1 VTSAPTEGRPAQYVG
16 ARLPRVEDGRYL
28 RGVGRFVDDLQ
39 LSGMLHAAFFRSPQ
53 AHARI
58 VSIDVEKARSLPGVV
73 DVVTGED
80 VTDIPPFTAGLPRPE
95 VKASSRHALPTDR
108 VRFVGEAVAAVVA
121 TSRYVAE
128 DACALI
134 EVEWEPL
141 PVITNAEAS
150 LAPGAPLFHD
160 GTESNS
166 FAHIE
171 YEHGDVAKAFAEA
184 DRVFSKRFHHGRFH
198 AAPLEGR
205 GIVAEYDP
213 GAGSFTMWTSSQV
226 PHLTRSLLAHALGLT
241 FENGLRVI
249 APDVGGGFGLK
260 IHLFPEDL
268 LVPYLARRTGRPVK
282 WIEDRYESLAAS
294 THAKEIVM
302 DLELATT
309 SDGKFLAFRGRYV
322 GDAGA
327 YAIYPWTPLVDPLC
341 AAVLL
346 PSIYDVPAARFE
358 VDAAYT
364 NKCPTG
370 AYRGVGWTSGQTARE
385 VLIDEAARELG
396 IDPLELRLKNTI
408 PNDPYVSATGC
419 RYDGGSYAESQR
431 TAAEALDYPAF
442 RERQRRLRD
451 EGRYLGIGF
460 SPFLEPGGWSGD
472 LAKRMGFPFDYMD
485 AATVS
490 VQPDGSVTV
499 TLGLHSHGQ
508 AHETTFAQVV
518 ADRLGVKVESVRIVE
533 GDTAATAYGTGTWGS
548 RSAVVG
554 GGSIR
559 RAAAEVREKMVAI
572 AAHALEAS
580 PEDIEI
586 YDGTATVKGSPDKS
600 ISVTMIAYTAYFGA
614 FVGGSR
620 PPGLDPALTATRSYE
635 PPESYANGCIAAV
648 VEVDAETGLV
658 MLERVVVVDDCG
670 VMLNPTIVE
679 GQIAGAVAQ
688 GIGGALYEDLPYDE
702 NGQFLA
708 GTLLDYLYPSTI
720 EIPAI
725 EIHHIETPSTV
736 TEGGIKGVGE
746 GGTIAAP
753 AAVVNAVA
761 DALSPLG
768 VTIDRTPLS
777 PDRVLS
783 LIRAAR

>member
-1 VTSAPTEGRPAQYVG
+1 MSTAERPAQYVG

-28 RGVGRFVDDLQ
+28 RGVGRFVDDLR
-39 LSGMLHAAFFRSPQ
+39 LPGMLHAAFFRSPH

-58 VSIDVEKARSLPGVV
+58 VSIDVERARSLPGVV
-73 DVVTGED
+73 DVVTGADLAD
-80 VTDIPPFTAGLPRPE
+80 VPPFTAGLPRPE
-95 VKASSRHALPTDR
+95 VKANSRHALPTDR
-108 VRFVGEAVAAVVA
+108 VQRAGEAVAAVVA

-128 DACALI
+128 DACALV

-141 PVITNAEAS
+141 PVITDAEAS
-150 LAPGAPLFHD
+150 LAPDAPLLHED
-160 GTESNS
+160 AESNN

-171 YEHGDVAKAFAEA
+171 FEHGDVAAAFARA

-198 AAPLEGR
+198 AAPLETR

-213 GAGSFTMWTSSQV
+213 GNGSFTMWTSSQV

-268 LVPYLARRTGRPVK
+268 VVPCLARRTGRPVK

-327 YAIYPWTPLVDPLC
+327 YAIYPWTPLVDSLC
-341 AAVLL
+341 AAVML
-346 PSIYDVPAARFE
+346 PSLYDVPAARFE

-385 VLIDEAARELG
+385 LLVDEAARGLG
-396 IDPLELRLKNTI
+396 IDPMELRLKNTI
-408 PNDPYVSATGC
+408 GNEPYVSATGC
-419 RYDGGSYAESQR
+419 RYDGGSYAEAQR
-431 TAAEALDYPAF
+431 QAMEAVGYDAF
-442 RERQRRLRD
+442 RERQRTLRE
-451 EGRYLGIGF
+451 EGRYVGIGF

-472 LAKRMGFPFDYMD
+472 MAKRMGFPFDYMD

-490 VQPDGSVTV
+490 VEPDGSVTV

-508 AHETTFAQVV
+508 AHETTFAQLV
-518 ADRLGVKVESVRIVE
+518 ADRLGVKVESVRVVE

-554 GGSIR
+554 GGALTRS
-559 RAAAEVREKMVAI
+559 AAEARAKMVAI

-658 MLERVVVVDDCG
+658 TLERVVVVDDCG

-708 GTLLDYLYPSTI
+708 GTLLDYLYPTTM
-720 EIPAI
+720 EIPGI

-783 LIRAAR
+783 LIRAAG

>member
-1 VTSAPTEGRPAQYVG
+1 MATAERPAQYVG
-16 ARLPRVEDGRYL
+16 ARLPRVEDARYL

-39 LSGMLHAAFFRSPQ
+39 LPGMLHAAFFRSPY

-58 VSIDVEKARSLPGVV
+58 VSIDVAKARGLPGVV
-73 DVVTGED
+73 DVITGAD
-80 VTDIPPFTAGLPRPE
+80 VTDITPLTAGLPRPE
-95 VKASSRHALPTDR
+95 VKANSRHALPTDR

-150 LAPGAPLFHD
+150 LAPAAPLLHD

-171 YEHGDVAKAFAEA
+171 YEQGDVAKAFAEA
-184 DRVFSKRFHHGRFH
+184 DRVFSKRFHQGRFH
-198 AAPLEGR
+198 AAPLETR
-205 GIVAEYDP
+205 GIVAEYDS
-213 GAGSFTMWTSSQV
+213 GTVSFTMWTSSQV

-282 WIEDRYESLAAS
+282 WIEDRYENLAAS
-294 THAKEIVM
+294 VHAKEIIM
-302 DLELATT
+302 ELELATT

-327 YAIYPWTPLVDPLC
+327 YAAYPWTPLVDPLC
-341 AAVLL
+341 AAVML
-346 PSIYDVPAARFE
+346 PSLYDVPAARYE

-364 NKCPTG
+364 NKCPAG
-370 AYRGVGWTSGQTARE
+370 AYRGVGWTSGQAARE
-385 VLIDEAARELG
+385 LLIDEAARGLG
-396 IDPLELRLKNTI
+396 IDPLELRLRNTI
-408 PNDPYVSATGC
+408 GNDPYVSATGC
-419 RYDGGSYAESQR
+419 RYDGGSYAEAQR
-431 TAAEALDYPAF
+431 RAMDALDYPGF
-442 RERQRRLRD
+442 RERQSRLRE

-485 AATVS
+485 AANVTVA
-490 VQPDGSVTV
+490 PDGSVTV

-508 AHETTFAQVV
+508 AHETTLAQVV

-554 GGSIR
+554 SGSIT

-586 YDGTATVKGSPDKS
+586 YDGNATVKGSPDKS

-635 PPESYANGCIAAV
+635 PPESYANGCVAAI
-648 VEVDAETGLV
+648 VEVDVETGAV
-658 MLERVVVVDDCG
+658 TLERVVAVEDCG
-670 VMLNPTIVE
+670 TMLNPMVVE

-708 GTLLDYLYPSTI
+708 ASLLDYLYPSTM
-720 EIPAI
+720 EIPTI

-736 TEGGIKGVGE
+736 TEGGIKGCGE

-783 LIRAAR
+783 LIRAAG

>member
-1 VTSAPTEGRPAQYVG
+1 MATAERPAQYVG
-16 ARLPRVEDGRYL
+16 ARLPRVEDARYL

-39 LSGMLHAAFFRSPQ
+39 LPGMLQAAFFRSPY

-58 VSIDVEKARSLPGVV
+58 VSIDVAKARGLPGVV
-73 DVVTGED
+73 DVITGAD
-80 VTDIPPFTAGLPRPE
+80 VTDITPLTAGLPRPE
-95 VKASSRHALPTDR
+95 VKANSRHALPTDR

-141 PVITNAEAS
+141 QVITDAEAS
-150 LAPGAPLFHD
+150 LAPGAPLLHD

-171 YEHGDVAKAFAEA
+171 YEQGDVAKAFAEA
-184 DRVFSKRFHHGRFH
+184 DRVFSKRFHQGRFH
-198 AAPLEGR
+198 AAPLETR
-205 GIVAEYDP
+205 GIVAEYDS
-213 GAGSFTMWTSSQV
+213 GTGSFTMWTSSQV

-268 LVPYLARRTGRPVK
+268 LVPYLARRIGRPVK
-282 WIEDRYESLAAS
+282 WIEDRYENLAAS
-294 THAKEIVM
+294 VHAKEIIM
-302 DLELATT
+302 ELELATT

-327 YAIYPWTPLVDPLC
+327 YAAYPWTPLVDPLC
-341 AAVLL
+341 AAVML
-346 PSIYDVPAARFE
+346 PSLYDVPAARYE

-364 NKCPTG
+364 NKCPAG
-370 AYRGVGWTSGQTARE
+370 AYRGVGWTSGQAARE
-385 VLIDEAARELG
+385 LLIDEAARGLG
-396 IDPLELRLKNTI
+396 IDPLELRLRNTI
-408 PNDPYVSATGC
+408 GNDPYVSATGC
-419 RYDGGSYAESQR
+419 RYDGGSYAEAQR
-431 TAAEALDYPAF
+431 RAMDALDYPGF
-442 RERQRRLRD
+442 RERQSRLRE

-485 AATVS
+485 AANVTVA
-490 VQPDGSVTV
+490 PDGSVTV

-508 AHETTFAQVV
+508 AHETTLAQVV

-554 GGSIR
+554 SGSIT

-586 YDGTATVKGSPDKS
+586 YDGNATVKGSPDKS

-635 PPESYANGCIAAV
+635 PPESYANGCVAAI
-648 VEVDAETGLV
+648 VEVDVETGAV
-658 MLERVVVVDDCG
+658 TLERVVAVEDCG
-670 VMLNPTIVE
+670 TMLNPMVVE

-708 GTLLDYLYPSTI
+708 ASLLDYLYPSTM

-768 VTIDRTPLS
+768 VTMDRTPLS

-783 LIRAAR
+783 LIRAAG

>member
-1 VTSAPTEGRPAQYVG
+1 
-16 ARLPRVEDGRYL
+16 
-28 RGVGRFVDDLQ
+28 
-39 LSGMLHAAFFRSPQ
+39 
-53 AHARI
+53 
-58 VSIDVEKARSLPGVV
+58 
-73 DVVTGED
+73 
-80 VTDIPPFTAGLPRPE
+80 
-95 VKASSRHALPTDR
+95 
-108 VRFVGEAVAAVVA
+108 
-121 TSRYVAE
+121 
-128 DACALI
+128 
-134 EVEWEPL
+134 
-141 PVITNAEAS
+141 
-150 LAPGAPLFHD
+150 
-160 GTESNS
+160 
-166 FAHIE
+166 
-171 YEHGDVAKAFAEA
+171 
-184 DRVFSKRFHHGRFH
+184 
-198 AAPLEGR
+198 
-205 GIVAEYDP
+205 
-213 GAGSFTMWTSSQV
+213 
-226 PHLTRSLLAHALGLT
+226 
-241 FENGLRVI
+241 
-249 APDVGGGFGLK
+249 
-260 IHLFPEDL
+260 
-268 LVPYLARRTGRPVK
+268 
-282 WIEDRYESLAAS
+282 
-294 THAKEIVM
+294 
-302 DLELATT
+302 
-309 SDGKFLAFRGRYV
+309 
-322 GDAGA
+322 
-327 YAIYPWTPLVDPLC
+327 
-341 AAVLL
+341 
-346 PSIYDVPAARFE
+346 

-364 NKCPTG
+364 NKCPAG
-370 AYRGVGWTSGQTARE
+370 AYRGVGWTSGQAARE
-385 VLIDEAARELG
+385 LLIDEAARGLG
-396 IDPLELRLKNTI
+396 IDPLELRLRNTI
-408 PNDPYVSATGC
+408 GNDPYVSATGC
-419 RYDGGSYAESQR
+419 RYDGGSYAEAQR
-431 TAAEALDYPAF
+431 RAMDALDYPGF
-442 RERQRRLRD
+442 RERQSRLRE

-485 AATVS
+485 AANVTVA
-490 VQPDGSVTV
+490 PDGSVTV

-508 AHETTFAQVV
+508 AHETTLAQVV

-554 GGSIR
+554 GGSIT

-586 YDGTATVKGSPDKS
+586 YDGNATVKGSPDKS

-635 PPESYANGCIAAV
+635 PPESYANGCVAAI
-648 VEVDAETGLV
+648 VEVDVETGAV
-658 MLERVVVVDDCG
+658 TLERVVAVEDCG
-670 VMLNPTIVE
+670 TMLNPMVVE

-708 GTLLDYLYPSTI
+708 ASLLDYLYPSTM

-736 TEGGIKGVGE
+736 TEGGIKGCGE

-783 LIRAAR
+783 LIRAAG